1 MAVEVENLQMF
12 AIKLSKLL
20 ISASQSRS
28 VDCKLFFFFVFY
40 FSSLK
45 LQCTDKSLA
54 KREVI
59 NLYIKNGKNEDFLNT
74 LHTLILFSQFDTF
87 PSVALNI
94 L

>member
-28 VDCKLFFFFVFY
+28 VDCKLFFFVFY